1 MCSIQNKLKNVY
13 YYDGYLWTQ
22 VKAEDKTTLINKNSN
37 LKNFIAV
44 DITKNKIYK
53 IIHIMNRNS
62 KKIYYIC
69 SDNTTNVWLPDELF
83 IPLGEYRRNILNTII
98 DEKY

>member
-1 MCSIQNKLKNVY
+1 
-13 YYDGYLWTQ
+13 
-22 VKAEDKTTLINKNSN
+22 
-37 LKNFIAV
+37 
-44 DITKNKIYK
+44 
-53 IIHIMNRNS
+53 MNRNN

-69 SDNTTNVWLPDELF
+69 CDNTTNVWLPDELF

>member
-1 MCSIQNKLKNVY
+1 MMLKCIKVSDFY
-13 YYDGYLWTQ
+13 
-22 VKAEDKTTLINKNSN
+22 SN
-37 LKNFIAV
+37 F
-44 DITKNKIYK
+44 ITKNKIYK
-53 IIHIMNRNS
+53 IIHIMNRNN

-69 SDNTTNVWLPDELF
+69 CDNTTNVWLPDELF